1 MRITRSIQFLA
12 ILATAAACS
21 SNGDAA
27 AVPAAAPPPPAAE
40 PAPAPAPVVVA
51 PAPVV
56 VERPSGVSVSLRWDS
71 GPLDRDYR
79 RERAALDA
87 RHAREARERAD
98 EKADARARRQ
108 AAETRALEDRYNR
121 GKKEHARGLPPQ

>member
-27 AVPAAAPPPPAAE
+27 AVPAAAPPAA
-40 PAPAPAPVVVA
+40 ADPAPAPVAAAPVAA
-51 PAPVV
+51 PAP
-56 VERPSGVSVSLRWDS
+56 EVSLNVRWDS
-71 GPLDRDYR
+71 GPLDRDYA

-87 RHAREARERAD
+87 RHAAERAQ
-98 EKADARARRQ
+98 ARANEDAAARDRRQ
-108 AAETRALEDRYNR
+108 AAETRALQDRYDR
-121 GKKEHARGLPPQ
+121 GKKQHARGLPPQ